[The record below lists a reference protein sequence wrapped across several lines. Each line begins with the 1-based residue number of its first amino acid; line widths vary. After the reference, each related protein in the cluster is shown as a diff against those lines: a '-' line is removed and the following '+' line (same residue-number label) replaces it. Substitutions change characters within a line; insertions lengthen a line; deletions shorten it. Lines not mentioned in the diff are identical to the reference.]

1 MADQMSTAIFY
12 ASKSGITGQ
21 IVDQGTLF
29 NEFNNVVYQN
39 NANESIHR
47 FIN

>member
-1 MADQMSTAIFY
+1 MADQMGTAIFY

-21 IVDQGTLF
+21 IVDQRTSF
-29 NEFNNVVYQN
+29 NDFNDAVYQN